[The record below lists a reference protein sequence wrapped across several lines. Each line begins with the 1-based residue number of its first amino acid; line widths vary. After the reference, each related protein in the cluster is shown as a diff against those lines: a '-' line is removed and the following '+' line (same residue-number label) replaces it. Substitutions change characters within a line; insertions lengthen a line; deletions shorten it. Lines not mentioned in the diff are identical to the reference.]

1 MPPMAENAPSTAWA
15 TWVPVLSLPVDAL
28 RLAARH
34 FVPLAQWFSAGAI
47 ARYLLIQGISHLGH
61 GSHGGIRRA
70 LVLLPLS
77 VTVLASL
84 VVTIGML
91 FVLGRG
97 LSVIDDPEERYA
109 AAIGR
114 ALFPFVLIY
123 LGWNLYTTDLRE
135 VLRADA
141 QRLADA
147 GDAMDAGNILD
158 LPILVCLVAALV
170 AWALRFLC
178 ERLNESA
185 LAGRS
190 RPSLPPRAGS
200 SPTRPLRSLVA
211 LAPPGRTLELLAAFF
226 EVNFT
231 LYGLYSIVQL
241 ARAGQHWLADRV
253 FWHAVAGDLPGP
265 GPVED
270 ALILPL
276 VWFAI
281 AALVYGVE
289 MGHREAIVGTPLEKV
304 PGRLT
309 GRRRR
314 LAELTSRGPRDKYVP
329 VVHAVRLVFRAGAPA
344 VAWFCLCYVAIGA
357 LMDRVQRG
365 VIFLV
370 GTDHSVRFWNLVLV
384 PVEFGH
390 RLVYEVLRLALLAAM
405 FDLAT
410 RRARPVSA
418 GTPAEDRPAAATGP
432 GADAP

>member
-1 MPPMAENAPSTAWA
+1 MAENARSPAWA
-15 TWVPVLSLPVDAL
+15 PVLLLPVDAL

-34 FVPLAQWFSAGAI
+34 FVPMALWFSAGTI
-47 ARYLLIQGISHLGH
+47 VRYLLIQGISHLGH
-61 GSHGGIRRA
+61 GRHGGVRHA

-91 FVLGRG
+91 FALGRG
-97 LSVIDDPEERYA
+97 LPATGDPEERYA
-109 AAIGR
+109 AAIVR
-114 ALFPFVLIY
+114 TLLPFVLIY
-123 LGWNLYTTDLRE
+123 LGWNLYTADLRE

-147 GDAMDAGNILD
+147 GEGASAGNILN
-158 LPILVCLVAALV
+158 LPILVCLVAAVV
-170 AWALRFLC
+170 AWALRLLC
-178 ERLNESA
+178 ERLND
-185 LAGRS
+185 S
-190 RPSLPPRAGS
+190 RHS
-200 SPTRPLRSLVA
+200 
-211 LAPPGRTLELLAAFF
+211 RTLELLAAFF
-226 EVNFT
+226 EVNLT
-231 LYGLYSIVQL
+231 LYGLYSIVQI
-241 ARAGQHWLADRV
+241 ARAGQHWIGDRV
-253 FWHAVAGDLPGP
+253 FWRAIAGDVPSP
-265 GPVED
+265 GPVEN

-281 AALVYGVE
+281 AALVYGAE
-289 MGHREAIVGTPLEKV
+289 MGHREAIEGTPLEDLTD
-304 PGRLT
+304 RLT

-314 LAELTSRGPRDKYVP
+314 LAGLTSRSLRDKYVP

-344 VAWFCLCYVAIGA
+344 VGWFCLCYVAIGA

-405 FDLAT
+405 FDLVT
-410 RRARPVSA
+410 RRVS
-418 GTPAEDRPAAATGP
+418 GERPAEDRPAAVTGP